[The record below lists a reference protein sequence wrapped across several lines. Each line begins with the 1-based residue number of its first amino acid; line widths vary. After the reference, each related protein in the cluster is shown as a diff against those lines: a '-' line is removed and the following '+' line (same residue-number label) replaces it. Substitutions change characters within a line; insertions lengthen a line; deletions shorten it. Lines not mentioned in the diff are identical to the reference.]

1 MNFESTLEG
10 IEKSEAFS
18 KFKEKNKKAFLCAG
32 FFVID
37 YEAGGTQ
44 QQLDYCIG
52 ENEVYTFLLGD
63 EISLKKAET
72 IEGQKTNMPPIEK
85 NIDVDLDDAEKIL
98 QEKIKEEKIDKK
110 LLKIIAVLQVYEG
123 KQIWNLNCVLEGL
136 EIIRCHIDC
145 KTGDILK
152 FERKN
157 MMDFVKRVK

>member
-1 MNFESTLEG
+1 MNFTSTLEQ

-18 KFKEKNKKAFLCAG
+18 KFKKKNEKAFLCAG

-37 YEAGGTQ
+37 YESGGEQ

-52 ENEVYTFLLGD
+52 ENEIYTFVL
-63 EISLKKAET
+63 ESAISIKKAET

-85 NIDVDLDDAEKIL
+85 NMDVDLDDAEKIL
-98 QEKIKEEKIDKK
+98 GEKVKEEKIDKK
-110 LLKIIAVLQVYEG
+110 IAKIIAVLQVYENH
-123 KQIWNLNCVLEGL
+123 QIWNLNCVLEGL
-136 EIIRCHIDC
+136 EILRCHIDC
-145 KTGDILK
+145 KTGEVLK